1 MDLNDIKNSVSN
13 LTLYDLKAG
22 FRKAQN
28 AVMNYTEMEAKVRE
42 ATNNEPWGASSTTMQ
57 EIANGTFNYQTLNE
71 IMPMIYRRFT
81 EKAAE
86 EWRQIYKALQLLEFL
101 IKHGSERVIDD
112 ARGHLTLLK
121 MLRQFQ
127 FIDLNGKDQGINV
140 RNRAKELTE
149 LLSDVERIR
158 SERKKARATKNKY
171 TGVEGGGGGGFSSNS
186 RYGGFG
192 SESAYGGGG
201 GGGGG
206 PTNFGGFSGGVYGD
220 GGGFGG
226 QEDDWRDSAG
236 SRTERFEEYDEF
248 DEGDRPAASSS
259 RSKRPER
266 APKKTTAAEPPKAAA
281 KEPEV
286 DLFSFDEPAQT
297 SSAPG
302 PSAAGSSG
310 FASLAGPSA
319 AANDDDDDFDDFQSA
334 APAQPSASFAQPLS
348 PPVTSTAPSTAQF
361 VAPTPQSGPQQANIS
376 QIVNMTSPTGTPG
389 ANYSAFSAPAPAM
402 APAQKSTAYQPTGPN
417 YFGGVTS
424 AQSSGT
430 PSNAMAGMSSM
441 SSFSSQTSS
450 GPTTMANAKPVTSG
464 TPKPAAAGGDA
475 FGAIWGKASGGV
487 KKTNTG
493 TSGPALGQLAKEK
506 SSAGIWGA
514 PASST
519 PQQPSSGFG
528 APQGG
533 SASGDLLG

>member
-1 MDLNDIKNSVSN
+1 
-13 LTLYDLKAG
+13 
-22 FRKAQN
+22 
-28 AVMNYTEMEAKVRE
+28 
-42 ATNNEPWGASSTTMQ
+42 
-57 EIANGTFNYQTLNE
+57 
-71 IMPMIYRRFT
+71 MPMIYRRFT

-158 SERKKARATKNKY
+158 SERKKARASKNKY
-171 TGVEGGGGGGFSSNS
+171 TGVEGGAGGGFSSNS

-201 GGGGG
+201 GGGGS
-206 PTNFGGFSGGVYGD
+206 TTFGGFSGGVYGD

-226 QEDDWRDSAG
+226 QEDDYREASG
-236 SRTERFEEYDEF
+236 SRGERFEEYDEF
-248 DEGDRPAASSS
+248 NEDDRPAASSS

-266 APKKTTAAEPPKAAA
+266 APKKTAPAEPPKP

-286 DLFSFDEPAQT
+286 DLFSFDEPAQS
-297 SSAPG
+297 SSAPA
-302 PSAAGSSG
+302 PSATNNSG
-310 FASLAGPSA
+310 FAGLASSS

-334 APAQPSASFAQPLS
+334 APAQPSASFGQPLS
-348 PPVTSTAPSTAQF
+348 PPVTSTVGSTAQF
-361 VAPTPQSGPQQANIS
+361 AAPTPQSGPQQANIN
-376 QIVNMTSPTGTPG
+376 QIVNMASPSGTPG
-389 ANYSAFSAPAPAM
+389 ANYSAFSAPAPVM
-402 APAQKSTAYQPTGPN
+402 SPPQQSTGYQSSGPN

-424 AQSSGT
+424 PAA
-430 PSNAMAGMSSM
+430 PSNTVSGMSSM
-441 SSFSSQTSS
+441 SSFSSHTNT
-450 GPTTMANAKPVTSG
+450 GPTTMANAKPVMSPG
-464 TPKPAAAGGDA
+464 APKPAATGGDA
-475 FGAIWGKASGGV
+475 FGALWGKASSGI
-487 KKTNTG
+487 KKTT
-493 TSGPALGQLAKEK
+493 TEKSSPALGQLAKEK
-506 SSAGIWGA
+506 SNAGIWGA
-514 PASST
+514 PAAST
-519 PQQPSSGFG
+519 PQQSSSGFG

-533 SASGDLLG
+533 SASDDLLG